1 MAVISGSI
9 AALATA
15 SKVLAGT
22 MTKKAVMDGAKKFVK
37 GKATNAV
44 KNKVTG
50 KGRKKKKCTSMA
62 MNQFHTLSRNKVPK
76 ITKLITKP
84 SAIQNETLHLHLA

>member
-1 MAVISGSI
+1 MAVVSGTI
-9 AALATA
+9 AALTAA

-22 MTKKAVMDGAKKFVK
+22 MTKKAVMDGAKKFIK

-50 KGRKKKKCTSMA
+50 KG
-62 MNQFHTLSRNKVPK
+62 LS
-76 ITKLITKP
+76 LIH
-84 SAIQNETLHLHLA
+84 I